1 MIPCGA
7 QTIRLFVS
15 FSTTYIANHN
25 HEKEKLTHQLVGG
38 LRHPMK
44 QSQQYSK
51 SNQRVLEN
59 NNTPQTKKEE
69 FITWFMLAIYSSR
82 TMSPYWS

>member
-1 MIPCGA
+1 MSHYTLWSA
-7 QTIRLFVS
+7 NNKAFVS
-15 FSTTYIANHN
+15 FNTTYIANHI

-51 SNQRVLEN
+51 SNQRVLES
-59 NNTPQTKKEE
+59 NNTPQTKKKN
-69 FITWFMLAIYSSR
+69 LLLDLC
-82 TMSPYWS
+82 